1 MVYFSAPNF
10 FFSMKNMLISAVN
23 FCSLDLKRILPK
35 KKKSQELR
43 IATSILE

>member
-10 FFSMKNMLISAVN
+10 FFFHEEYAYFSSQFLQFRFEKNST
-23 FCSLDLKRILPK
+23 K